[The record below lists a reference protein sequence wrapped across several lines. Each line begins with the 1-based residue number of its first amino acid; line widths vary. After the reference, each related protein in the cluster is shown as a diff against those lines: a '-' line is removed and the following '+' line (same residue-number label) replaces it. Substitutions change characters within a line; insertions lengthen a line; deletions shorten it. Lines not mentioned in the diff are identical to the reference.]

1 MLPSNLILAIF
12 MVDGH
17 HDHDLLILILL
28 LRCCLR
34 VPSTMITAHRH
45 KPRHHPR
52 NAHRDHHGDH
62 GDHPR
67 LENCLMFTESPTL

>member
-17 HDHDLLILILL
+17 HDHDLLILII
-28 LRCCLR
+28 LRFRLR
-34 VPSTMITAHRH
+34 VLSTMIAAFRH
-45 KPRHHPR
+45 NPCNPHC
-52 NAHRDHHGDH
+52 DHHGHH